1 MKGGGLGVVLRMLVS
16 PALHQMADP
25 VTQQQTCL
33 VLVRLARFLLL
44 VAAHALL
51 YMVVEAQQAG
61 STTKVSDATH
71 NHAVVLQQAIQACI
85 PCPGE
90 VHIRQVATIT
100 VLLSPPLP
108 PPSTYVFEAPFLRF
122 WYVYS
127 IFLTATSTSTL

>member
-100 VLLSPPLP
+100 VLLSPPSP
-108 PPSTYVFEAPFLRF
+108 PPRVHTYSRLRF
-122 WYVYS
+122 SASGMYTV
-127 IFLTATSTSTL
+127 FF